1 MLDNAFMLTN
11 RLLAVHQTVV
21 RDGSITGAAAILGYT
36 VSAVSEQVRRLEAEA
51 GSALFEKVGRGVR
64 PTAAGLRLAAH
75 AARLLA
81 AVDDAETA
89 LSDLRAGRTGRLR
102 LVSFHSAGEALLPPA

>member
-1 MLDNAFMLTN
+1 MLTN

-51 GSALFEKVGRGVR
+51 
-64 PTAAGLRLAAH
+64 
-75 AARLLA
+75 
-81 AVDDAETA
+81 
-89 LSDLRAGRTGRLR
+89 
-102 LVSFHSAGEALLPPA
+102 